1 MRQSSLDAGRCAKP
15 LLGVNLFKPHASPM
29 SSVFDFSCYGLNCV
43 QKIHILEPHPQSDC
57 ILRWAFREVIRVQR
71 GHEGGI

>member
-1 MRQSSLDAGRCAKP
+1 MRKSLLGAGCCAKP
-15 LLGVNLFKPHASPM
+15 LLGVNPFKPHASPM
-29 SSVFDFSCYGLNCV
+29 SSVFDFSFYGLNCV